1 MIFVHLQYNCVEKYG
16 ASLPHTDPSSVL
28 HLFCSFRFKICLNGG
43 EHHKRTRTHDPVN
56 PMNVNGLPEP
66 FRTCGGGGS
75 RPQSVRSTTA
85 ESCGTAAVSRNRNS
99 GAGTPQFQ
107 SLAGGGSA
115 YIRNNQVLYSTSYY
129 TEASILPKK
138 YLYLSDCS
146 KGHFSDIFASS
157 FHLPARRN

>member
-1 MIFVHLQYNCVEKYG
+1 MQYNSVEKYG
-16 ASLPHTDPSSVL
+16 ASPRHADTSSVL

-115 YIRNNQVLYSTSYY
+115 YIRNNQVNHVLQKL
-129 TEASILPKK
+129 ILMTKK
-138 YLYLSDCS
+138 Y
-146 KGHFSDIFASS
+146 
-157 FHLPARRN
+157 P

>member
-1 MIFVHLQYNCVEKYG
+1 MESIPGLLRSLKIPPLFYFV
-16 ASLPHTDPSSVL
+16 
-28 HLFCSFRFKICLNGG
+28 LFVRFKICLNGG

-66 FRTCGGGGS
+66 FRTCGGGS

-85 ESCGTAAVSRNRNS
+85 ESCGTAAVTRNRNS

-115 YIRNNQVLYSTSYY
+115 YIRNNQVLLYITYCITETS
-129 TEASILPKK
+129 A
-138 YLYLSDCS
+138 
-146 KGHFSDIFASS
+146 FS
-157 FHLPARRN
+157 

>member
-1 MIFVHLQYNCVEKYG
+1 MGVRNRVGKGLSYRPAGLNRLAKSILWNRFLGSLEVLKYHLCSSLVLFV
-16 ASLPHTDPSSVL
+16 
-28 HLFCSFRFKICLNGG
+28 RFKICLNGG

-66 FRTCGGGGS
+66 FRTCGGGGGS

-85 ESCGTAAVSRNRNS
+85 ESCGTAVTRNRNS

-115 YIRNNQVLYSTSYY
+115 YIRNNQVT
-129 TEASILPKK
+129 T
-138 YLYLSDCS
+138 
-146 KGHFSDIFASS
+146 
-157 FHLPARRN
+157 

>member
-1 MIFVHLQYNCVEKYG
+1 MIFHHLQFNCSEKYG
-16 ASLPHTDPSSVL
+16 ASPPHTSLPIV
-28 HLFCSFRFKICLNGG
+28 HLFYFVLFVRFKICLNGG

-85 ESCGTAAVSRNRNS
+85 ESCGTAAVPRNRNS

-107 SLAGGGSA
+107 SLAGVGGSA
-115 YIRNNQVLYSTSYY
+115 YIRNNQVNH
-129 TEASILPKK
+129 ILQKLILLAKK
-138 YLYLSDCS
+138 Y
-146 KGHFSDIFASS
+146 
-157 FHLPARRN
+157 P